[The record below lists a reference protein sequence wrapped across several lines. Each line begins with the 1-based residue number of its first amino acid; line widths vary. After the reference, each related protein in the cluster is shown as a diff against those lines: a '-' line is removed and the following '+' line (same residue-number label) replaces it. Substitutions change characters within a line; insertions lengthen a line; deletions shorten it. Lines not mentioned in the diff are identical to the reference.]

1 MIVLI
6 SPAGSYRTSVY
17 IAAAER
23 QSIPLIFVTDGEP
36 DLVRS
41 DISGLKVDLSNSVIA
56 SKEIVERLNG
66 NSVDAVIGTDDKVVE
81 IANRVSRA
89 LNLPHNPISAVRATH
104 SKELA
109 RQALQHSELNT
120 PKFVVVD
127 VDNYSER
134 ELEMLS
140 FPCVAKPISLSA
152 SRGVI
157 RADNFKELKQAL
169 RRIKE
174 ILIKEYG
181 TGQTFKALIE
191 DYVPGTEHALEGY
204 LSSRKLE
211 TICLFDKPDPLEG
224 PYFEETYY
232 VTPSRLSASVQNEIA
247 SVIDKT
253 CNILGLTVG
262 PIHAEVRVDGEQI
275 WVLEIAARTIGGD
288 CARLFELATNTGLEE
303 YILCKA
309 AGKRT
314 STIELNQAAGVLMIP
329 VPSNGI
335 VRRVEGVTNAQ
346 AVEHVLEIRLNVREG
361 QMLTMWP
368 EGDLYPGFLFARGES
383 PEQVENALRTAHSHL
398 KIVTMP
404 IIPALVA
411 PEIQN
416 SD

>member
-1 MIVLI
+1 MIVLV
-6 SPAGSYRTSVY
+6 SPASSYRTSVY

-23 QSIPLIFVTDGEP
+23 QSIPVIFITDGEP

-41 DISGLKVDLSNSVIA
+41 DISGLKVDLSNSVTA
-56 SKEIVERLNG
+56 SREIVERLNG
-66 NSVDAVIGTDDKVVE
+66 YSVDAVIGTDDEVVE
-81 IANRVSRA
+81 IANRISGA
-89 LNLPHNPISAVRATH
+89 LNLPHNPISAVRATR

-120 PKFVVVD
+120 PNFVVVD
-127 VDNYSER
+127 VDSYTEQD
-134 ELEMLS
+134 LDVLQ
-140 FPCVAKPISLSA
+140 FPCVAKPTSLSA

-157 RADNFKELKQAL
+157 RADNFEELKEAL

-174 ILIKEYG
+174 ILEKEYG

-191 DYVPGTEHALEGY
+191 DYIPGTEHALEGY
-204 LSSRKLE
+204 LSLQKLE

-232 VTPSRLSASVQNEIA
+232 VTPSRLSASVQEKIE
-247 SVIDKT
+247 SVIYKA
-253 CNILGLTVG
+253 CSILGLAVG
-262 PIHAEVRVDGEQI
+262 PIHAEVRVDGDQI

-288 CARLFELATNTGLEE
+288 CARLFELATDIGLEE

-309 AGKRT
+309 AGKQT
-314 STIELNQAAGVLMIP
+314 SSIEMKQAAGVLMIP

-335 VRRVEGVTNAQ
+335 VRRIEGVTNAQ
-346 AVEHVLEIRLNVREG
+346 AVEQVLEVRLNVREG

-368 EGDLYPGFLFARGES
+368 EGDMYPGFLFARGGS

-404 IIPALVA
+404 IIPAQVA
-411 PEIQN
+411 PDFQN